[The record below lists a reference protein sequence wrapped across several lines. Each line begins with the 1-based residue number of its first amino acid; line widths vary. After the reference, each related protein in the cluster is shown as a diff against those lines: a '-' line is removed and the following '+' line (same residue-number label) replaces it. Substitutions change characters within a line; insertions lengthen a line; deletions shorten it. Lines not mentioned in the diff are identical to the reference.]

1 MHIVVNHFTLQDT
14 VDWTRLEAAVEQFQ
28 SDLSARRPEFH
39 GVSLVRVSGNSA
51 IFLVL
56 FDDLDSLNDISRNI
70 AAPWFT
76 EHFKP
81 FVAGPVERHVGEIV
95 AGAMK

>member
-14 VDWTRLEAAVEQFQ
+14 VDWAALEAAVEQFQ
-28 SDLSARRPEFH
+28 SSVSRQRPEFH
-39 GVSLVRVSGNSA
+39 GVSLVRVSANKA

-56 FDDLDSLNDISRNI
+56 FEDLDSLNDISKNI

-81 FVAGPVERHVGEIV
+81 LLAGPVERHVGEVV

>member
-1 MHIVVNHFTLQDT
+1 MHIVVNHFTLKDA
-14 VDWTRLEAAVEQFQ
+14 VDWTKLTTAVEQFQ
-28 SDLSARRPEFH
+28 ANLSAQRSEFR
-39 GVSLVRVSGNSA
+39 GVSLVRVSENKA

-81 FVAGPVERHVGEIV
+81 FLAGPVERHVGEIV